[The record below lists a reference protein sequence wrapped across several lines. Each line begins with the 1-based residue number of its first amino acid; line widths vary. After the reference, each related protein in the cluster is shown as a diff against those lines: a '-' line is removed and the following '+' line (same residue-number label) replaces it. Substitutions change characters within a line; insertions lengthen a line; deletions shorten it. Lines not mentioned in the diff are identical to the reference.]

1 MASHR
6 SYAHGCA
13 ATLNELP
20 AIILLSSVTV
30 TRNPMPQRHPI
41 DPKVDC
47 VFKALLGS
55 RSNQNLLIHFLNAVL
70 GSELAEPVVSVTL
83 LNPYNEREFLDDKL
97 SIVDVKAQDQA
108 GNYHQIEIQL
118 LTTQGLAQR
127 IVYGW
132 TDLHSAQ
139 LEDGQDYVKLQPTYA
154 IWLLGEKLWKD
165 RDEAVHRFTLRD
177 EQQRRLIP
185 YGGIWVL
192 ELSKLAITEV
202 HSEQDR
208 WLKFF
213 IEGERLSQAPDLPEW
228 MHTEEMRQAM
238 QTIKRFSDK
247 QRAYFAYQARQNYLR
262 HERAQQKYLEAAQ
275 QQAETYQRQAEHER
289 VEKERERAEKKQ
301 AQAALEQERAEK
313 EQERAEKDR
322 LATRLRQLGI
332 DPDE

>member
-1 MASHR
+1 
-6 SYAHGCA
+6 
-13 ATLNELP
+13 
-20 AIILLSSVTV
+20 
-30 TRNPMPQRHPI
+30 MPQRHPI

-55 RSNQNLLIHFLNAVL
+55 RANQNLLIHFLNAVL

-83 LNPYNEREFLDDKL
+83 LNPYNEREFFDDKL

-118 LTTQGLAQR
+118 LTTQSLAQR

-139 LEDGQDYVKLQPTYA
+139 LEDGQDYVQLKPTYS
-154 IWLLGEKLWKD
+154 IWLLGEKLWTD

-185 YGGIWVL
+185 QGGIWVL
-192 ELSKLAITEV
+192 ELSKLEISEV
-202 HSEQDR
+202 HTEQDR

-213 IEGERLSQAPDLPEW
+213 IEGQRLSQAADLPEW
-228 MHTEEMRQAM
+228 MHTEEMQQAM
-238 QTIKRFSDK
+238 QTVKQFSDK
-247 QRAYFAYQARQNYLR
+247 QEAYFAYQARQNYLR

-275 QQAETYQRQAEHER
+275 QQLEAVQQQAEYER
-289 VEKERERAEKKQ
+289 VEKEREKAEKEQ
-301 AQAALEQERAEK
+301 AQAALEQAQTTMAEERAK
-313 EQERAEKDR
+313 QQR
-322 LATRLRQLGI
+322 LADKLRRMGI
-332 DPDE
+332 DPDADE

>member
-1 MASHR
+1 
-6 SYAHGCA
+6 
-13 ATLNELP
+13 
-20 AIILLSSVTV
+20 
-30 TRNPMPQRHPI
+30 MPLRHSI

-55 RSNQNLLIHFLNAVL
+55 RANQNLLIHFLNAVL
-70 GSELAEPVVSVTL
+70 GQELAAPVVSVTL

-213 IEGERLSQAPDLPEW
+213 IEGERLSQTERLPEW

-247 QRAYFAYQARQNYLR
+247 QQAYFAYQARQNYLR
-262 HERAQQKYLEAAQ
+262 HERAQQKYLQAAQ
-275 QQAETYQRQAEHER
+275 QQLEAVQQQAEYER
-289 VEKERERAEKKQ
+289 VEK
-301 AQAALEQERAEK
+301 
-313 EQERAEKDR
+313 
-322 LATRLRQLGI
+322 
-332 DPDE
+332 

>member
-1 MASHR
+1 
-6 SYAHGCA
+6 
-13 ATLNELP
+13 
-20 AIILLSSVTV
+20 
-30 TRNPMPQRHPI
+30 MPLRHPI

-55 RSNQNLLIHFLNAVL
+55 RANQNLLIHFLNAVL
-70 GSELAEPVVSVTL
+70 GQELAAPVVSVTL

-118 LTTQGLAQR
+118 LTTQSLAQR

-139 LEDGQDYVKLQPTYA
+139 LEDGQDYVQLKPTYS
-154 IWLLGEKLWKD
+154 IWLLGEKLWTD

-185 YGGIWVL
+185 QGGIWVL
-192 ELSKLAITEV
+192 ELSKLEISEV
-202 HSEQDR
+202 HTEQDR

-213 IEGERLSQAPDLPEW
+213 IEGQRLSQAADLPEW
-228 MHTEEMRQAM
+228 MHTEEMQQAM
-238 QTIKRFSDK
+238 QTVKQFSDK
-247 QRAYFAYQARQNYLR
+247 QEAYFAYQARQNYLR

-275 QQAETYQRQAEHER
+275 QQLEAVQQQAEYER
-289 VEKERERAEKKQ
+289 VEK
-301 AQAALEQERAEK
+301 
-313 EQERAEKDR
+313 
-322 LATRLRQLGI
+322 
-332 DPDE
+332 

>member
-1 MASHR
+1 
-6 SYAHGCA
+6 
-13 ATLNELP
+13 
-20 AIILLSSVTV
+20 
-30 TRNPMPQRHPI
+30 MPQRHPI

-70 GSELAEPVVSVTL
+70 GQELATPVVSVTL
-83 LNPYNEREFLDDKL
+83 LNPYNEREFFDDKL

-108 GNYHQIEIQL
+108 GHYHQIEIQL
-118 LTTQGLAQR
+118 LTTQSLAQR

-139 LEDGQDYVKLQPTYA
+139 LEDGQDYVQLKPTYA
-154 IWLLGEKLWKD
+154 IWLLGEKLWTD

-185 YGGIWVL
+185 QGGIWVL
-192 ELSKLAITEV
+192 ELSKLEISEV
-202 HSEQDR
+202 HTEQDR

-213 IEGERLSQAPDLPEW
+213 IEGQRLSQAADLPEW
-228 MHTEEMRQAM
+228 MQTQEMQQAM
-238 QTIKRFSDK
+238 QTVKRFSDK

-275 QQAETYQRQAEHER
+275 QQLEAAQQQAETYQRQAE
-289 VEKERERAEKKQ
+289 Q
-301 AQAALEQERAEK
+301 TLAALEQERVEK
-313 EQERAEKDR
+313 EQERAKQQR
-322 LATRLRQLGI
+322 LADKLRRLGI
-332 DPDE
+332 DPNVDE

>member
-1 MASHR
+1 
-6 SYAHGCA
+6 
-13 ATLNELP
+13 
-20 AIILLSSVTV
+20 
-30 TRNPMPQRHPI
+30 MPLRHPI

-55 RSNQNLLIHFLNAVL
+55 RANQNLLIHFLNAVL
-70 GSELAEPVVSVTL
+70 GQELAAPVVSVTL

-97 SIVDVKAQDQA
+97 SIVDVKAQDQS

-118 LTTQGLAQR
+118 LTTQSLAQR

-213 IEGERLSQAPDLPEW
+213 IEGERLSQTERLPEW

-275 QQAETYQRQAEHER
+275 QQAETYQRQTEQAL
-289 VEKERERAEKKQ
+289 AEKAQ

-322 LATRLRQLGI
+322 LAARLRQLGI

>member
-1 MASHR
+1 
-6 SYAHGCA
+6 
-13 ATLNELP
+13 
-20 AIILLSSVTV
+20 
-30 TRNPMPQRHPI
+30 MPQRHPI

-55 RSNQNLLIHFLNAVL
+55 RANQNLLIHFLNAVL

-83 LNPYNEREFLDDKL
+83 LNPYNEREFFDDKL

-118 LTTQGLAQR
+118 LTTQSLAQR

-139 LEDGQDYVKLQPTYA
+139 LEDGQDYVQLKPTYS
-154 IWLLGEKLWKD
+154 IWLLGEKLWTD

-185 YGGIWVL
+185 QGGIWVL
-192 ELSKLAITEV
+192 ELSKLEISEV
-202 HSEQDR
+202 HTEQDR

-213 IEGERLSQAPDLPEW
+213 IEGQRLSQAADLPEW
-228 MHTEEMRQAM
+228 MHTEEMQQAM
-238 QTIKRFSDK
+238 QTVKQFSDK
-247 QRAYFAYQARQNYLR
+247 QEAYFAYQARQNYLR

-275 QQAETYQRQAEHER
+275 QQLEAVQQQAEYER
-289 VEKERERAEKKQ
+289 VEK
-301 AQAALEQERAEK
+301 
-313 EQERAEKDR
+313 
-322 LATRLRQLGI
+322 
-332 DPDE
+332 